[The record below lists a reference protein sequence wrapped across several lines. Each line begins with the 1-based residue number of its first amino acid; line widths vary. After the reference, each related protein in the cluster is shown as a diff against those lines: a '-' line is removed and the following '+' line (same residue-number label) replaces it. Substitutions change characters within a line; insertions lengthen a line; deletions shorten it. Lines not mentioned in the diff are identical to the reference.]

1 MSTAK
6 YNFYWV
12 FVALFAVSLFYP
24 FKAIAQD
31 GPSTLTQFT
40 TIDCPTIDVSG
51 KDLYEKDCVQDILN
65 QLHQS
70 YNKEMISA
78 EDAIR
83 KDKEMISN
91 EDTIRKDAE
100 QAHLAES
107 AALREQ
113 IKTMTTTIDQAKVA
127 VEHMNKCMADS
138 ARQVEMLN
146 ACTAGHEQ
154 TKDQLQEAN
163 AGLQVGVATVQGT
176 MAHLASCQGQLQETN
191 AQLQAGGANLQEK
204 TAELAS
210 CQTQLSSQRTS
221 AGGSG
226 GGGGEDLYTRC
237 ERRFSCSTWS
247 RLYEET
253 RQKLTDRCHDL
264 DVLSQN
270 VASDR
275 LGGRIM
281 WSECRDYE
289 GRYVGPR

>member
-40 TIDCPTIDVSG
+40 TIDCPAIDVSG

-138 ARQVEMLN
+138 ARRSR
-146 ACTAGHEQ
+146 AARPRRA
-154 TKDQLQEAN
+154 KDQ
-163 AGLQVGVATVQGT
+163 VA
-176 MAHLASCQGQLQETN
+176 A
-191 AQLQAGGANLQEK
+191 
-204 TAELAS
+204 
-210 CQTQLSSQRTS
+210 RTS
-221 AGGSG
+221 SISHGFARKASAPTAKAAVRVRVPPRR
-226 GGGGEDLYTRC
+226 ECTRTGTSPVSMSFF
-237 ERRFSCSTWS
+237 RDSTASNPVIPGRS
-247 RLYEET
+247 RSMT
-253 RQKLTDRCHDL
+253 T
-264 DVLSQN
+264 S
-270 VASDR
+270 
-275 LGGRIM
+275 
-281 WSECRDYE
+281 
-289 GRYVGPR
+289 